1 MTGQSSILESCFPND
16 GISTPAPTK
25 LSVPN
30 SFSPSTGTL
39 AASQPCKRRRALDR
53 FSARITDSGLVGSEM
68 AVVYLRHKYSKNHA
82 ENTIKETGYTALVLL
97 EFLHETGTTIFKIT
111 RQDIIGFVG
120 HLQDRGLQINSVRCR
135 LRIVYAFI
143 KFLVER
149 NILPLAI
156 LYKKIRLKKPEVL
169 PRAIPAEDIE
179 LLLTSITT
187 VRDRVLILLL
197 LRTGMRIGE
206 LLQVKV
212 DDIVLPERKIL
223 LYLGEKNYLGRVV
236 YFSEDAEHALLE
248 WLRGRDK
255 QKEYLFYSP
264 TREILGYVAAW
275 MVMKK
280 TLKRAGL
287 SGKGYSLH
295 SLRHT
300 FATDMLNAGLR
311 VEVLQQLLGHKTIE
325 ITMRYARMSDTT
337 RKDEYYKAMTAI
349 EQGKKHESYQVS
361 TQLQAVFEEKKLL
374 TSHSKKL
381 PA

>member
-149 NILPLAI
+149 NILAPGNSVQENPTQETRSSAKSNTGRGHRTSPYFDNHCPGQSI
-156 LYKKIRLKKPEVL
+156 NSSSAANRHEDRRTAAGQGGRHRVTGEED
-169 PRAIPAEDIE
+169 PA
-179 LLLTSITT
+179 
-187 VRDRVLILLL
+187 
-197 LRTGMRIGE
+197 
-206 LLQVKV
+206 
-212 DDIVLPERKIL
+212 
-223 LYLGEKNYLGRVV
+223 
-236 YFSEDAEHALLE
+236 
-248 WLRGRDK
+248 
-255 QKEYLFYSP
+255 
-264 TREILGYVAAW
+264 
-275 MVMKK
+275 
-280 TLKRAGL
+280 L
-287 SGKGYSLH
+287 SGRKELSGPC
-295 SLRHT
+295 
-300 FATDMLNAGLR
+300 GLF
-311 VEVLQQLLGHKTIE
+311 Q
-325 ITMRYARMSDTT
+325 
-337 RKDEYYKAMTAI
+337 
-349 EQGKKHESYQVS
+349 
-361 TQLQAVFEEKKLL
+361 
-374 TSHSKKL
+374 
-381 PA
+381 